1 MTWGLVFA
9 LAAGS
14 YAFKVLGLVIV
25 GDRTLPPVLDRCLAL
40 VPAAMIS
47 ALVLK
52 DTFSVGQHLVIDARV
67 VGVAGA
73 VIAAWRRAPMLV
85 VILVGAGLTAAVR
98 AVG

>member
-40 VPAAMIS
+40 VPAAMIT

-52 DTFSVGQHLVIDARV
+52 DTFSIGQHLVLDARV

-73 VIAAWRRAPMLV
+73 VIAAWRRFPMLV